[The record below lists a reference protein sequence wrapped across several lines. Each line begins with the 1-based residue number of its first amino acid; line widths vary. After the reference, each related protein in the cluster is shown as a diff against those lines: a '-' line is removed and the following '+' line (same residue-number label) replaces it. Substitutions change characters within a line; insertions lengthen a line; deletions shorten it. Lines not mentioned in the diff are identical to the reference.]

1 MTRKVLCS
9 RSRGSR
15 YRCFRSNLSPF
26 TINTRTRILI
36 IHSSTPGQYCTMDK
50 LPDEILLRIFFFL
63 HFTQRI
69 ILRPVSRRWSYLL
82 YDQSLLE
89 NVSIT
94 KLHCED
100 CQLFALFTA
109 SKRLIAVDLF
119 NSRWLD
125 GSCMLHAGLSRLKH
139 LTLSGT
145 GITEQILSKIP
156 KASSE
161 LLELH
166 LAQTRISE
174 KCLPEIIGLKKLQYI
189 TVPPE
194 DVFGFGRSGVLAI
207 AKSSPSLRTLDCQEG
222 YLFNQEEISQIIHC
236 NWQLSSLIIPYAFV
250 DDSTFTFIIE
260 KLENLTYICMCETSV
275 SQACVN
281 QIKTRK
287 PSLEICWNVNHTP

>member
-1 MTRKVLCS
+1 
-9 RSRGSR
+9 
-15 YRCFRSNLSPF
+15 
-26 TINTRTRILI
+26 
-36 IHSSTPGQYCTMDK
+36 MDK
-50 LPDEILLRIFFFL
+50 LPDEILLRIFSFL

-69 ILRPVSRRWSYLL
+69 ILRPVSWRWSCLL

-94 KLHCED
+94 KFHCED
-100 CQLFALFTA
+100 CPLFTLFTA

-125 GSCMLHAGLSRLKH
+125 GSCILYAGLSKLKQ

-145 GITEQILSKIP
+145 SITDQILSKIL
-156 KASSE
+156 KVSSG

-174 KCLPEIIGLKKLQYI
+174 KCLPEIIGLGELWYI

-194 DVFGFGRSGVLAI
+194 DVFGFRRSGVLEI
-207 AKSSPSLRTLDCQEG
+207 AESCPSLRTLDCQEG
-222 YLFNQEEISQIIHC
+222 YFFNQEEISQIIHSNC
-236 NWQLSSLIIPYAFV
+236 QLSSLIIPYAFV
-250 DDSTFTFIIE
+250 DDSTLTFIIE
-260 KLENLTYICMCETSV
+260 KLGNLTYVCMCETSV

-281 QIKTRK
+281 EIKTRR
-287 PSLEICWNVNHTP
+287 PSLEICWNVSHTP

>member
-1 MTRKVLCS
+1 
-9 RSRGSR
+9 
-15 YRCFRSNLSPF
+15 
-26 TINTRTRILI
+26 
-36 IHSSTPGQYCTMDK
+36 MDK
-50 LPDEILLRIFFFL
+50 LPDEILLRIFSFL

-69 ILRPVSRRWSYLL
+69 ILRPVSWRWSYLL

-94 KLHCED
+94 KLRCED

-125 GSCMLHAGLSRLKH
+125 GSCISHAGLSRLKH

-145 GITEQILSKIP
+145 GITEQILSKIL

-174 KCLPEIIGLKKLQYI
+174 KCLPEIIGLKKL
-189 TVPPE
+189 
-194 DVFGFGRSGVLAI
+194 
-207 AKSSPSLRTLDCQEG
+207 LDCQEG

-250 DDSTFTFIIE
+250 DDSTFTFLIE
-260 KLENLTYICMCETSV
+260 KLENLTYICVCKTSV